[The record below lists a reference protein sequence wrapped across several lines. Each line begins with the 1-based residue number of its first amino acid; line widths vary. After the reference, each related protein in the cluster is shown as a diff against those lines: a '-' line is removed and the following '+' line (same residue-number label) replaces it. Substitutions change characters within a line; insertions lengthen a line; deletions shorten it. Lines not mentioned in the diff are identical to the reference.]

1 MLLKDQIALIT
12 GGGRGIG
19 RAIALRF
26 AAEGASVLVT
36 ARTTA
41 EIASV
46 ASEIRG
52 SGGRAEAVA
61 GDISLPGDCER
72 IVATARKQFGRVN
85 LLVNN
90 AGIYGPV
97 APAQDV
103 TLEQWNQVLAIN
115 LTGAFLLSRLVL
127 PEMCARGSGAVLNIS
142 SVAAKVPYGLN
153 APYAVSKAGLLA
165 LTRTLAAET
174 ARSGVRVNAICP
186 GPVPETLMSQ
196 ELGQSLSQRFG
207 VDPDVMFKQ
216 FLEGILQGR
225 PQTADE
231 IAAAAVFLCSRESS
245 AITGQSMSVD
255 GGMSFS

>member
-1 MLLKDQIALIT
+1 MLLKDQIAIIT

-36 ARTTA
+36 ARTAT

-46 ASEIRG
+46 ADEIRR

-61 GDISLPGDCER
+61 GDVSLPGDCDR
-72 IVATARKQFGRVN
+72 VVAAARKSFGRVDI
-85 LLVNN
+85 LVNN

-97 APAQDV
+97 APVQEV
-103 TLEQWNQVLAIN
+103 TPEQWNQVLAIN

-127 PEMCARGSGAVLNIS
+127 PEMCARGSGAILNIS
-142 SVAAKVPYGLN
+142 SVSAKAAFPMGS
-153 APYAVSKAGLLA
+153 PYAVSKAGLLA
-165 LTRTLAAET
+165 LTRSLAAET

-186 GPVPETLMSQ
+186 GPVPETKLSQ
-196 ELGQSLSQRFG
+196 ELGQALSQRFG
-207 VDPDVMFKQ
+207 IDPGEMFKK

-231 IAAAAVFLCSRESS
+231 VAAAAVFLCSAQSS
-245 AITGQSMSVD
+245 AITGQSLNVD
-255 GGMSFS
+255 GGMVFS

>member
-1 MLLKDQIALIT
+1 MLLKDQIAIIT

-26 AAEGASVLVT
+26 AAEGASTLVT
-36 ARTTA
+36 ARTAA

-46 ASEIRG
+46 AGEIRG
-52 SGGRAEAVA
+52 SGGRAGAVA

-72 IVATARKQFGRVN
+72 IVAAARNQFGRVDI
-85 LLVNN
+85 LVNN

-97 APAQDV
+97 VPVQDV
-103 TLEQWNQVLAIN
+103 TPEQWNQVMAIN
-115 LTGAFLLSRLVL
+115 LTGVFLLSRLVL
-127 PEMCARGSGAVLNIS
+127 PGMCARGSGAVLNIS

-186 GPVPETLMSQ
+186 GPVPETLMSK
-196 ELGQSLSQRFG
+196 ELGQALAERVG
-207 VDPDVMFKQ
+207 MDRDEMFRQ
-216 FLEGILQGR
+216 FMEGILQGR

-231 IAAAAVFLCSRESS
+231 IAAAAVFLCSREAS
-245 AITGQSMSVD
+245 AITGQSLNVD
-255 GGMSFS
+255 GGMSFY